1 LKSQAPS
8 VFTFIYTHLTHVDM
22 DLLSYIPQEKFNSAH
37 RSKQMNKLMISVM
50 TVLLLAVSGM
60 AVAQDGGQGPGN
72 KGQRPHRGM
81 QAQPRTM
88 MEGVMR
94 AIKRLDLSE
103 EQKEGIWSTA
113 HSLKGELHPVMVEMR
128 NGQRELRELISSGSF
143 DEKAV
148 AALAEKEGDLTKQ
161 RILLTSAAVADV
173 LGQLT
178 EDQRAQL
185 EAMAAERQQRA
196 KGKKRPR
203 GKRGG
208 QGNPPPAEG

>member
-1 LKSQAPS
+1 
-8 VFTFIYTHLTHVDM
+8 M
-22 DLLSYIPQEKFNSAH
+22 EMLSYIPQENFNSAY

-50 TVLLLAVSGM
+50 TAGLLAVSGM

-103 EQKEGIWSTA
+103 EQKEGIWSTV
-113 HSLKGELHPVMVEMR
+113 HELKGELHPVMVEMR
-128 NGQRELRELISSGSF
+128 NGQRELRELINSGNF
-143 DEKAV
+143 DQKV
-148 AALAEKEGDLTKQ
+148 AATLAKKEGDLTEQ
-161 RILLTSAAVADV
+161 RILLTSGAVANV

-178 EDQRAQL
+178 EEQKVQL
-185 EAMAAERQQRA
+185 DAMATERKQRA
-196 KGKKRPR
+196 KGKRGKK

-208 QGNPPPAEG
+208 NGGPPPTEG

>member
-1 LKSQAPS
+1 
-8 VFTFIYTHLTHVDM
+8 M
-22 DLLSYIPQEKFNSAH
+22 EMLSYIPQEKFNSAY
-37 RSKQMNKLMISVM
+37 RSKQMNKLMISVI
-50 TVLLLAVSGM
+50 TALLLTVSGI
-60 AVAQDGGQGPGN
+60 AVAQDGDPGQGPGN

-103 EQKEGIWSTA
+103 EQKEGIWATV
-113 HSLKGELHPVMVEMR
+113 HDLRGELHPIMVEMKT
-128 NGQRELRELISSGSF
+128 GQRELRELITSASF
-143 DEKAV
+143 DEQAA
-148 AALAEKEGDLTKQ
+148 AALAEKEGDLTEQ

-178 EDQRAQL
+178 EEQRAQL
-185 EAMAAERQQRA
+185 EAMAAERKQRGR
-196 KGKKRPR
+196 K

-208 QGNPPPAEG
+208 KGNPPPTGG